1 MGVDSDK
8 IEVAI
13 ASLGM
18 SLAEAATLS
27 SKELQYERLE
37 FSALSVRGPPR
48 DD

>member
-1 MGVDSDK
+1 MGVDSGK
-8 IEVAI
+8 IEAAT

-27 SKELQYERLE
+27 SKELEYERLE
-37 FSALSVRGPPR
+37 FSPLPVRSPLR